1 MPDIDPAALSRSDSI
16 SSAFPG
22 TLSLKQPNG
31 TSAPPS
37 HKAIKTVNTAQRID
51 LEPYY
56 TSLKAAIGENF
67 AKYKEAI
74 CLFILGDYDLMYY
87 SCRHCKNVA
96 DRIVL
101 VQAISTKTNCPSKST
116 VS

>member
-22 TLSLKQPNG
+22 TLSLKHPNG
-31 TSAPPS
+31 VSALPS
-37 HKAIKTVNTAQRID
+37 QKAIKTVNAAQRID

-74 CLFILGDYDLMYY
+74 CLFILGE
-87 SCRHCKNVA
+87 SCSRYH
-96 DRIVL
+96 
-101 VQAISTKTNCPSKST
+101 NCEIDSVRPLT
-116 VS
+116 D

>member
-31 TSAPPS
+31 TSALPS

-74 CLFILGDYDLMYY
+74 CLFILGTY
-87 SCRHCKNVA
+87 SLIYCSCNIEIVKLLA

-101 VQAISTKTNCPSKST
+101 VQAI
-116 VS
+116 

>member
-31 TSAPPS
+31 VSALPS
-37 HKAIKTVNTAQRID
+37 QKAIKTGNAAQRID

-74 CLFILGDYDLMYY
+74 CLLILGE
-87 SCRHCKNVA
+87 SCSRYH
-96 DRIVL
+96 
-101 VQAISTKTNCPSKST
+101 NCEIDSVRPLT
-116 VS
+116 D

>member
-31 TSAPPS
+31 VSALPS
-37 HKAIKTVNTAQRID
+37 QKTIKTVNTAQRID

-74 CLFILGDYDLMYY
+74 CLFLLGECSYVL
-87 SCRHCKNVA
+87 RLR
-96 DRIVL
+96 DRL
-101 VQAISTKTNCPSKST
+101 YKTIG
-116 VS
+116 

>member
-16 SSAFPG
+16 SAAFPG
-22 TLSLKQPNG
+22 ALSLKPTNG
-31 TSAPPS
+31 ISGLPS
-37 HKAIKTVNTAQRID
+37 QKSIKTVSAAQRID

-74 CLFILGDYDLMYY
+74 CLFILGESSSVFYACEIDSARALA
-87 SCRHCKNVA
+87 N
-96 DRIVL
+96 
-101 VQAISTKTNCPSKST
+101 
-116 VS
+116 